1 MLFFILTKREPIT
14 AKEIFKDNIKSVVEV
29 KAYSE
34 DVGESFGTAEFVDDN
49 GTLVTNAHVV
59 TYTKL
64 EETYEFESYF
74 IRFASDENYIIVDLV
89 KYDIDLDIAILKM
102 DKDFRDFKPMKLG
115 NSSKISTG
123 DKVYAIGNSANYGL
137 SMSEGIIGMPELNI
151 VYSGKTRNVIQ
162 ASINIAE
169 GNSGGALL
177 DKNGKLIGITTFR
190 TKDGNNNVIHGIAYC
205 VPINTVLKYINRS

>member
-1 MLFFILTKREPIT
+1 MLTIQISRAIITSMKQESDVVLKSSNFRKHKKCSVFFTLISLLLLTVCSCMLFFILTKREPIT

-89 KYDIDLDIAILKM
+89 KYTFPMFRKYKVILLFLPFYRA
-102 DKDFRDFKPMKLG
+102 FRGLTTNRQKVKAELKVLG
-115 NSSKISTG
+115 K
-123 DKVYAIGNSANYGL
+123 
-137 SMSEGIIGMPELNI
+137 
-151 VYSGKTRNVIQ
+151 
-162 ASINIAE
+162 
-169 GNSGGALL
+169 
-177 DKNGKLIGITTFR
+177 
-190 TKDGNNNVIHGIAYC
+190 
-205 VPINTVLKYINRS
+205 